1 MIIPSFPTGMC
12 LQPIEATWFLPL
24 WGSTAAFSRYSLDL
38 RFYLP
43 LWACSVLAAQGC
55 LSQTTGEV
63 PFHMLSL
70 MGGRN
75 MMRGVYLGRFRDY
88 SMMVVQA
95 EYRKPLF
102 WRLSTALFVGLEHL
116 APTVS
121 QITLSGF
128 KVAGGAGIRFSADTE
143 QRINLRL
150 DSAWR
155 ENTPA
160 LYLTV
165 FEAF

>member
-1 MIIPSFPTGMC
+1 
-12 LQPIEATWFLPL
+12 
-24 WGSTAAFSRYSLDL
+24 
-38 RFYLP
+38 
-43 LWACSVLAAQGC
+43 
-55 LSQTTGEV
+55 
-63 PFHMLSL
+63 
-70 MGGRN
+70 
-75 MMRGVYLGRFRDY
+75 MRGVYLGRFRDY

-95 EYRKPLF
+95 EYRQPLF
-102 WRLSTALFVGLEHL
+102 WRLSTALFVGLGQA
-116 APTVS
+116 APTAS

-143 QRINLRL
+143 ERINLRL
-150 DSAWR
+150 DSAWS